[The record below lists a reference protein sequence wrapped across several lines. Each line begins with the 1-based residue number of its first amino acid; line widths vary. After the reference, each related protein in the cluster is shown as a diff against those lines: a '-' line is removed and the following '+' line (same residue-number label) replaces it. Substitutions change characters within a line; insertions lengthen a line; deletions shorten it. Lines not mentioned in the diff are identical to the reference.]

1 MKIETLRQL
10 IKQILCTSEEEEY
23 VKEQVLKYVD
33 LYESDQEPKH
43 QLPNYP
49 PGVREFNPFEP
60 LEVLYGEIC
69 SCNPKNGGNGICGC
83 VMGNTM
89 VRNPKHNSILKSSP
103 SFPPQDCY

>member
-49 PGVREFNPFEP
+49 K
-60 LEVLYGEIC
+60 I
-69 SCNPKNGGNGICGC
+69 
-83 VMGNTM
+83 M
-89 VRNPKHNSILKSSP
+89 
-103 SFPPQDCY
+103 D